1 MFGAACGEDVRIAD
15 VLAVHLPD
23 VGHHFGHVGELRWMR
38 FVHDE
43 IAGQRGVPFQS
54 VHGVDAFALRI
65 EFVALYDELDTGFG
79 GVVETFEGRLDVAHA
94 RVVERDAHLL
104 GFAETFDAG
113 VRGAHAVP
121 CHHGNLLCGG
131 DLRGVVLRFAA
142 VVVLAA
148 GEGCERS
155 GKQCGHEVLF
165 HG

>member
-1 MFGAACGEDVRIAD
+1 MG
-15 VLAVHLPD
+15 
-23 VGHHFGHVGELRWMR
+23 

-43 IAGQRGVPFQS
+43 VSGQCGMVFQPGYGVETL
-54 VHGVDAFALRI
+54 AFRV
-65 EFVALYDELDTGFG
+65 EFVALYDEFDTGFG
-79 GVVETFEGRLDVAHA
+79 SEVEAFEGRLDVAHA

-104 GFAETFDAG
+104 SFAETFDAG
-113 VRGAHAVP
+113 VRGAYAVP

-155 GKQCGHEVLF
+155 GKQCGHEELF